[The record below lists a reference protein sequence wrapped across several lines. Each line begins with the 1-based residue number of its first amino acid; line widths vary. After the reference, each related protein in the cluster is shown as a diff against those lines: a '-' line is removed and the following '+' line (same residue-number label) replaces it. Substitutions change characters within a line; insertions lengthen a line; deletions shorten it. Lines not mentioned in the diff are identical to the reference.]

1 MATIHEINKLTNEKF
16 VNLYQVKGTN
26 DKGHHANY
34 MVASRAK
41 DVDSLK
47 IRTRRNTADGVA
59 IYALYGPER
68 DRIVMIRQYRYPIDT
83 FVYELPAGLVEP
95 DENFREAAVRE
106 LREETGLIFTP
117 LDVDPMFEAPR
128 YTTIGM
134 TDESCATVFGYA
146 DGTCTNCFNEKSEEI
161 EIVLADR
168 AEVRRILQEEQVAL
182 LAAYHMMHF
191 LYDTDPFAFLKKQR

>member
-1 MATIHEINKLTNEKF
+1 MATIHEINKLTNEKY

-26 DKGHHANY
+26 PKGHHANY

-41 DVDSLK
+41 DIDALK
-47 IRTRRNTADGVA
+47 IRTRQNTADGVA
-59 IYALYGPER
+59 IYALYGPDR
-68 DRIVMIRQYRYPIDT
+68 DKIVMVRQYRYPIDT

-95 DENFREAAVRE
+95 GENFREAAVRE
-106 LREETGLIFTP
+106 LKEETGLTFTP

-128 YTTIGM
+128 YTTIGL
-134 TDESCATVFGYA
+134 TDESCATVYGYA
-146 DGTCTNCFNEKSEEI
+146 EGTCTNRFNETSEEI

-168 AEVRRILQEEQVAL
+168 DEVRRILAEEQVAL

-191 LYDTDPFAFLKKQR
+191 LHDEDPFAFLA